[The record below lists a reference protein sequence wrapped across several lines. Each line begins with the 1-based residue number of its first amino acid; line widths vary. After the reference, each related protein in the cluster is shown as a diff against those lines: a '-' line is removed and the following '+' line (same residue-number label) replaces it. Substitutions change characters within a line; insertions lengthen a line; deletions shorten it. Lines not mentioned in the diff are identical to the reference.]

1 MAETAVCSFIWFSW
15 VKKASLEKK
24 ARSTAFARFWLD
36 VANQRNQN
44 THAKNNHKKYKKTA
58 QMVPKSA
65 KKLHLGSP
73 WAPPGLHKREEA
85 VQTHFGSLFW
95 SILAP
100 FWVPLGIPW
109 ASPGRP
115 RRSKNAP
122 RSGKRHEKEGP
133 ETRFREKTIS
143 GTIFNRF
150 WLQLA
155 GREPL
160 KIELSPWR
168 RAHFV
173 YFDVWRLG

>member
-1 MAETAVCSFIWFSW
+1 MPRFWPHLWSCVAETAVCSFIWFSW

-44 THAKNNHKKYKKTA
+44 THAKNNHKKYKTHTK
-58 QMVPKSA
+58 MVPKSA

-85 VQTHFGSLFW
+85 IQTHFGSLFW

-100 FWVPLGIPW
+100 FWAPLGTAW

-122 RSGKRHEKEGP
+122 RSGKRHEKEVP
-133 ETRFREKTIS
+133 KTRF
-143 GTIFNRF
+143 
-150 WLQLA
+150 
-155 GREPL
+155 
-160 KIELSPWR
+160 
-168 RAHFV
+168 
-173 YFDVWRLG
+173 